1 MKRNIVLA
9 MAIVMVG
16 FFLAFSAQ
24 AESQPLGW
32 GNECAVIET
41 ELSTGAEMCGEGFLG
56 AGATATVQQHLMA
69 LYPPPACPTPPEEVT
84 KFKPGDKVMNWVY
97 LTGCTGGDTFRWDWY
112 APDGTHYYLADTISG
127 SGNWCL
133 SCSFL
138 DGIPDKK
145 GGWDVDFEYEGV
157 TKYTDNFTVD
167 GGLWNSVYNKLFG
180 ENVEDLRT
188 LRGFRDEVLCA
199 NPTGKAYV
207 DRLYDRSH
215 EVALI
220 LLLNPG
226 LRVRTMGVLDALV
239 PEIESILQG
248 EEAVLSGRMVRK
260 IDRLLDAFAKKA
272 SPELQSLIE
281 DVKAELGNKDTMMLF
296 GISQQ

>member
-24 AESQPLGW
+24 AESQPLVW
-32 GNECAVIET
+32 GNECAAIET
-41 ELSTGAEMCGEGFLG
+41 ELSTDAEMYDEGLLG
-56 AGATATVQQHLMA
+56 DGAIVENHVMGM
-69 LYPPPACPTPPEEVT
+69 YPPPACPTPPPEVT
-84 KFKPGDKVMNWVY
+84 VFAPGDKAMNWALVR
-97 LTGCTGGDTFRWDWY
+97 GCIGGDTYELDWY
-112 APDGTHYYLADTISG
+112 APDGTHYGPIAGTISA

-133 SCSFL
+133 CCYWAG
-138 DGIPDKK
+138 GIPDKK
-145 GGWDVDFEYEGV
+145 GGWNVDFKYNGV
-157 TKYTDNFTVD
+157 KKYTDNFTVD

-180 ENVEDLRT
+180 ENVEDLQT

-272 SPELQSLIE
+272 SPELQSLIV
-281 DVKAELGNKDTMMLF
+281 DVKAELGNEDTMMLF
-296 GISQQ
+296 GISKQ

>member
-1 MKRNIVLA
+1 
-9 MAIVMVG
+9 
-16 FFLAFSAQ
+16 
-24 AESQPLGW
+24 
-32 GNECAVIET
+32 
-41 ELSTGAEMCGEGFLG
+41 
-56 AGATATVQQHLMA
+56 
-69 LYPPPACPTPPEEVT
+69 
-84 KFKPGDKVMNWVY
+84 MNWNY
-97 LTGCTGGDTFRWDWY
+97 ITGCIGGDSLRRDWY
-112 APDGTHYYLADTISG
+112 APNGSQYYSSSAIQYD
-127 SGNWCL
+127 GNWCT
-133 SCSFL
+133 SSYFS
-138 DGIPDKK
+138 DGIPDIPGDWRVTFK
-145 GGWDVDFEYEGV
+145 YNGV
-157 TKYTDNFTVD
+157 LKYTDYFTVT
-167 GGLWNSVYNKLFG
+167 GGIWPTVYNKLFG
-180 ENVEDLRT
+180 EDVEDLRT

-207 DRLYDRSH
+207 GRLYNRSH

-226 LRVRTMGVLDALV
+226 LRVRTMGVLDALL